1 MMSSV
6 RFFHSITIPV
16 PHDHIYRRL
25 GKKSGMVWSEGMRH
39 DEVEADIA
47 SACSLMRLQGALKR
61 MDVTLSGT
69 SGIRL
74 ESGHAFESA
83 RLAAY
88 LEGCGEVLLMAATG
102 GRDIVESIK
111 RGMEQGD
118 MTRSVVFDAVA
129 SEMVDAALDWF
140 CDMFNHELIREGKRL
155 KKSRFSAGY
164 GDFSLREQKTIYDLL
179 QLSHLGVDITDYYML
194 IPEKTVTAV
203 AGIR

>member
-1 MMSSV
+1 MSSV

-25 GKKSGMVWSEGMRH
+25 GKRGGMVCSEGMRN

-61 MDVTLSGT
+61 MEVTLSGT
-69 SGIRL
+69 SGVRL
-74 ESGHAFESA
+74 ESGHVFESV

-88 LEGCGEVLLMAATG
+88 LQGCSEILLMAATG
-102 GRDIVESIK
+102 GRDIVESIRK
-111 RGMEQGD
+111 GMEQGD

-140 CDMFNHELIREGKRL
+140 RDMFNHELIREGKRL

-164 GDFSLREQKTIYDLL
+164 GDFSLREQKAMYELL
-179 QLSHLGVDITDYYML
+179 QLSHLGVDITDYYIL
-194 IPEKTVTAV
+194 VPEKTVTAV
-203 AGIR
+203 AGIQ